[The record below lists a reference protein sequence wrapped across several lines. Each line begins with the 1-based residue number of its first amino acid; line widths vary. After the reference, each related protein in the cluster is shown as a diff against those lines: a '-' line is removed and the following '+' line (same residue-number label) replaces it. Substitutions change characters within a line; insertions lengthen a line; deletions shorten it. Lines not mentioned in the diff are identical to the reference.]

1 MDSFTKSKKVAHPD
15 YVTGGD
21 EMGHGEDRAESKEAE
36 DAVREGTVG
45 RLDESVY
52 ARRALRSP

>member
-1 MDSFTKSKKVAHPD
+1 MDSFTKSMKVAHPD

-21 EMGHGEDRAESKEAE
+21 EMGHGENRAESKEAE

>member
-1 MDSFTKSKKVAHPD
+1 MDSFTKSKKDAYPD

-21 EMGHGEDRAESKEAE
+21 KMGHGENRAESKEAE
-36 DAVREGTVG
+36 DAVGEGTVG

-52 ARRALRSP
+52 ARRDLRSP